1 MHRPNE
7 GNRLCATSSST
18 TCTIV
23 GHWLG
28 SSLFDARYDARSM
41 AGKINPLAIHPV
53 NTHSKPY
60 VKGAQNGQVST
71 GAIAI
76 AAAGGC
82 AAL

>member
-1 MHRPNE
+1 
-7 GNRLCATSSST
+7 
-18 TCTIV
+18 
-23 GHWLG
+23 
-28 SSLFDARYDARSM
+28 M
-41 AGKINPLAIHPV
+41 AGKINPHAIHPV

-60 VKGAQNGQVST
+60 VKGAQNVQVST